1 MIKNKKPRI
10 SLVDINDDKIENVLN
25 DIKESQSVLAFFRS
39 KKGECKFLHT
49 GLGKKDYATIIVMI
63 TRHLGLLN
71 FLKLACKH
79 ADLYINCTDN
89 QGINFNNKALE
100 YLEWKKNNFNQI
112 KTNIIL

>member
-10 SLVDINDDKIENVLN
+10 SLFDINDDKIENVLN
-25 DIKESQSVLAFFRS
+25 DIKESQSVLAFFRT

-49 GLGKKDYATIIVMI
+49 GLGVKDYATMIVMI

-71 FLKLACKH
+71 LLKLACKH
-79 ADLYINCTDN
+79 ADLYNNNTDN
-89 QGINFNNKALE
+89 QGFNYNNKVHE

-112 KTNIIL
+112 KTNLIL